1 MKKSTTQM
9 TKKELL
15 DIIRS
20 KDELIASLN
29 DRIDELE
36 GMAIASA
43 ASPMDAD
50 SSRMMALMNQ
60 RIKKLEE
67 TINDQ

>member
-1 MKKSTTQM
+1 M

-15 DIIRS
+15 DVIRS
-20 KDELIASLN
+20 KDEVIANLN
-29 DRIDELE
+29 SRIDDLE
-36 GMAIASA
+36 SMAITSA

-50 SSRMMALMNQ
+50 SSRMMTLMNQ

-67 TINDQ
+67 KINDQ